1 LFIASAEIPEE
12 KMVKIE
18 RDDRIRQA
26 YFIEGWSIKR
36 IKRELHHDKRTIRR
50 AIQKVEQPALFQF

>member
-1 LFIASAEIPEE
+1 MFIAGVEIPEE
-12 KMVKIE
+12 EMVKIE

-50 AIQKVEQPALFQF
+50 AIQKVKQPVLV